1 VSSADKPIDDQSLVE
16 RALAARDRA
25 YAPYSN
31 YRVGC
36 VLVAGGEVFEGA
48 NVENAS
54 YGLAICA
61 ERSAVARAV
70 YEGQKTV
77 DTAVIATESSPPAA
91 PCGMCLQTL
100 HEFAGD
106 PAAMRMILVNPEGE
120 RGDFTLAELF
130 PRGFHKSQLTDRE

>member
-1 VSSADKPIDDQSLVE
+1 MNGAAENTTDEELIA
-16 RALAARDRA
+16 RALAARAHA

-31 YRVGC
+31 YQVGC
-36 VLVAGGEVFEGA
+36 ALVADGRVFLGA

-61 ERSAVARAV
+61 ERSAVANAV
-70 YEGQKTV
+70 LNGMTRL
-77 DTAVIATESSPPAA
+77 DAVVVATESSPPAP

-106 PAAMRMILVNPEGE
+106 PAALRIILVNPQGE
-120 RGDFTLAELF
+120 RSDFTLQDLF
-130 PRGFHKSQLTDRE
+130 PRGFDRDQLPGHD

>member
-1 VSSADKPIDDQSLVE
+1 M
-16 RALAARDRA
+16 
-25 YAPYSN
+25 
-31 YRVGC
+31 
-36 VLVAGGEVFEGA
+36 VAGGTVFDGA

-70 YEGQKTV
+70 FDGQTKV
-77 DTAVIATESSPPAA
+77 DTVVVATESSPPAA

-106 PAAMRMILVNPEGE
+106 PTSMRIILVNPDGE

>member
-1 VSSADKPIDDQSLVE
+1 VTAGAPVTDQSLID
-16 RALAARDRA
+16 RALAARDHA

-36 VLVAGGEVFEGA
+36 ALLAGTDVFVGA

-61 ERSAVARAV
+61 ERSAVANAV
-70 YEGQKTV
+70 LNGMTRV
-77 DTAVIATESSPPAA
+77 DVVVVATESSPPAP

-106 PAAMRMILVNPEGE
+106 PAAMRIILVNPQGE
-120 RGDFTLAELF
+120 RSDFTLRDLF
-130 PRGFHKSQLTDRE
+130 PRGFHKNQLTGRD

>member
-1 VSSADKPIDDQSLVE
+1 MSDAGENITDQSLIE
-16 RALAARDRA
+16 RALGARDRA

-36 VLVAGGEVFEGA
+36 ALVADSEVFIGA

-61 ERSAVARAV
+61 ERSAVAQAV
-70 YEGQKTV
+70 LSGKTRFDIV
-77 DTAVIATESSPPAA
+77 VVATESSPPAA

-106 PAAMRMILVNPEGE
+106 PSALRIILVNPQGE
-120 RGDFTLAELF
+120 RADFTLRDLF
-130 PRGFHKSQLTDRE
+130 PRGFARDQLPGHD